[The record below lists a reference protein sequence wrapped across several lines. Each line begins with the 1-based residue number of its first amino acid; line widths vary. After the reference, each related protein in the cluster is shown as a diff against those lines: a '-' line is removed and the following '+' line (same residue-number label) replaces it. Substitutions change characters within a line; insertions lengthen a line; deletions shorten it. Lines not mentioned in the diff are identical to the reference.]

1 MVKHQLFIGAALLA
15 GVAIGYF
22 VRPSDEAPPA
32 AERVKETR
40 PSKPKREPD
49 PSIAALK
56 ARIADLEKRLSAVPV
71 AEETSP
77 REAEPTPDEGRPPR
91 RFSLEE
97 LKKNDPARYVQV
109 TNGIATMR
117 RRHREGQQA
126 KLDFLGSLD
135 VSGMGSNAKRTHE
148 RFQDLIVTR
157 DAIEEALGAEG
168 LSDEERHEIFG
179 RLRENGEE
187 MRKLAAEE
195 RRNLLQEVAKTMGL
209 EGEAATDFS
218 ETIRE
223 VVNATESFGFGPRG
237 FGGPRGGRG
246 GRPGRDR

>member
-22 VRPSDEAPPA
+22 VRPSEEAPTA
-32 AERVKETR
+32 AESVKEAQ
-40 PSKPKREPD
+40 PSKPKKESD

-56 ARIADLEKRLSAVPV
+56 SRIADLEKRLSAVQV

-77 REAEPTPDEGRPPR
+77 REAAPAPDSGRPPP

-126 KLDFLGSLD
+126 KLDFLGSID
-135 VSGMGSNAKRTHE
+135 VSGMGSKARRTHE

-157 DAIEEALGAEG
+157 DAIEESLGAEG
-168 LSDEERHEIFG
+168 LSDEERREIFG
-179 RLRENGEE
+179 KLHENGEE

-195 RRNLLQEVAKTMGL
+195 RRNLLKEVAKTMGL

-223 VVNATESFGFGPRG
+223 VVNATEAFGFGPRG

-246 GRPGRDR
+246 GRSGRDR